1 MTQPRITPSQVEVAE
16 ARRTTLP
23 NGIGLYTLASDDFEV
38 LRISFVFRA
47 GSALQQ
53 APFSA
58 SAAANLLSEGSRDMT
73 AHQIA
78 EQLDYYGSWYDV
90 NVDRDY
96 AYINFATLSK
106 FFDPTLA
113 VAEQILLCPAFPE
126 EELRTYAAKRRQ
138 RLAVERAKIDVK
150 AREAFARALFGE
162 RHPYGVSSHEEA
174 YDSLTRD
181 RRFYTA
187 ENCFVVCSGRI
198 GDHELKAVAEL
209 AGRIPRG
216 AAEAP
221 PAFPAPETTHTAFVE
236 YPGAV
241 QSSLRIGRLLFPRT
255 HPDFLGMQVVASAL
269 GGYFGSRLMQNLREE
284 RGYTYGVVS
293 AMVNFEREG
302 YFAIAAQVGADV
314 TQEALREIY
323 AEIER
328 LGAEPMPEAELE
340 LVKNMMTGEMM
351 RILDGPFG
359 IADVTIENILM
370 ATLAAADDD
379 AKAEA
384 EHPVLKM
391 QIQGICPYGWH
402 IANLQDWKDLIW
414 AAAQASKGSRYEIA
428 ESSASYKAIG
438 GGSIANLSTILF
450 DASWNTYSSGSPI
463 SPLAPDFGF
472 NMFIQ
477 GWRLYDTGY
486 NYGATSGD
494 PRFYAWIPLL
504 GQYTSKKTSFWRI
517 YISGHTKTDMTLND
531 GFDLG
536 NGSGAAIRCV
546 KNYK

>member
-1 MTQPRITPSQVEVAE
+1 MTQPRITPSAGRGRRSPP
-16 ARRTTLP
+16 ARRYPTASR
-23 NGIGLYTLASDDFEV
+23 LYTLASDDFEV

-58 SAAANLLSEGSRDMT
+58 SAAANLLAEGTRDMT

-138 RLAVERAKIDVK
+138 RLAVERAKIDVEGPRGLRPGAVRGAASLRRLV
-150 AREAFARALFGE
+150 ARGRPTTASRATTW
-162 RHPYGVSSHEEA
+162 R
-174 YDSLTRD
+174 DSTA
-181 RRFYTA
+181 RFYTA

-255 HPDFLGMQVVASAL
+255 HPDFLGMQVVATAL

-284 RGYTYGVVS
+284 HGYTYGVVS

-359 IADVTIENILM
+359 IADVTIENILCGCDNTVIGEQHTPYPGDD
-370 ATLAAADDD
+370 ARRGAAAGPEIPRA
-379 AKAEA
+379 AKT
-384 EHPVLKM
+384 
-391 QIQGICPYGWH
+391 W
-402 IANLQDWKDLIW
+402 
-414 AAAQASKGSRYEIA
+414 
-428 ESSASYKAIG
+428 
-438 GGSIANLSTILF
+438 
-450 DASWNTYSSGSPI
+450 
-463 SPLAPDFGF
+463 
-472 NMFIQ
+472 
-477 GWRLYDTGY
+477 
-486 NYGATSGD
+486 
-494 PRFYAWIPLL
+494 
-504 GQYTSKKTSFWRI
+504 
-517 YISGHTKTDMTLND
+517 
-531 GFDLG
+531 
-536 NGSGAAIRCV
+536 
-546 KNYK
+546 

>member
-1 MTQPRITPSQVEVAE
+1 M
-16 ARRTTLP
+16 
-23 NGIGLYTLASDDFEV
+23 
-38 LRISFVFRA
+38 
-47 GSALQQ
+47 
-53 APFSA
+53 
-58 SAAANLLSEGSRDMT
+58 
-73 AHQIA
+73 
-78 EQLDYYGSWYDV
+78 

-150 AREAFARALFGE
+150 AREAFALALFGE

-181 RRFYTA
+181 DVAGFYRRFYTA

-255 HPDFLGMQVVASAL
+255 HPDFLGMQVVATAL

-284 RGYTYGVVS
+284 HGYTYGVVS

-340 LVKNMMTGEMM
+340 LVKNLMNETG
-351 RILDGPFG
+351 IPS
-359 IADVTIENILM
+359 
-370 ATLAAADDD
+370 D
-379 AKAEA
+379 AVYRHYDICSKNC
-384 EHPVLKM
+384 PS
-391 QIQGICPYGWH
+391 QIQKRGDWERFQRLIRETEDGSEKSEYNPGIYRVTDPALNIRTGPGVEYPVVGV
-402 IANLQDWKDLIW
+402 IKD
-414 AAAQASKGSRYEIA
+414 QGSYTITEIRN
-428 ESSASYKAIG
+428 K
-438 GGSIANLSTILF
+438 
-450 DASWNTYSSGSPI
+450 SWG
-463 SPLAPDFGF
+463 
-472 NMFIQ
+472 
-477 GWRLYDTGY
+477 RL
-486 NYGATSGD
+486 
-494 PRFYAWIPLL
+494 L
-504 GQYTSKKTSFWRI
+504 
-517 YISGHTKTDMTLND
+517 
-531 GFDLG
+531 
-536 NGSGAAIRCV
+536 SGAGWINCHKAYCFYGGRV
-546 KNYK
+546 